1 MAPHD
6 RQPLDP
12 YDRPPHDRPPH
23 DRPDRGLVVRPYILT
38 GGRTEPTNRE
48 LALETLVSTT
58 TYGTA
63 AYRTLDHEQSTIVLL
78 CREFQSVAE
87 IAARTGVPIGVA
99 RVLVS
104 DLADAGHVQLHRP
117 AVTGQR
123 PDGQLLRRVL
133 HGLRSA

>member
-1 MAPHD
+1 MASYHG
-6 RQPLDP
+6 Q
-12 YDRPPHDRPPH
+12 
-23 DRPDRGLVVRPYILT
+23 DRGLVVRPYILT
-38 GGRTEPTNRE
+38 GGRTEPSNRE

-63 AYRTLDHEQSTIVLL
+63 AYRTLDREQAAIVLL
-78 CREFQSVAE
+78 CRDFQSVAE
-87 IAARTGVPIGVA
+87 VAARIGFPIGVA

-104 DLADAGHVQLHRP
+104 DLADAGHVQLYRP
-117 AVTGQR
+117 PVTGER